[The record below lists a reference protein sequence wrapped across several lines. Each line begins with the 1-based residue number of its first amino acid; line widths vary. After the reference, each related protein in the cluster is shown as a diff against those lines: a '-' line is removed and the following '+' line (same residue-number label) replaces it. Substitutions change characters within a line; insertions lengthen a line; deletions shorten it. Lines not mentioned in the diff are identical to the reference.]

1 MAGRALDILA
11 HEERRKAMGLAARE
25 KALLRFTPER
35 IVPQY
40 EAVYRRVLGMG

>member
-11 HEERRKAMGLAARE
+11 HEDRRKAMGQAARQ
-25 KALLRFTPER
+25 KAVTAFSLER

-40 EAVYRRVLGMG
+40 EAVYRRVLAVR